1 MASNGSFLLD
11 DMTKGCLYFLV
22 AIALFVVPTSL
33 PAQQVNKEGWPV
45 PDLSGL
51 TPYSISIRVT
61 DGVEKVVEKF
71 LTRDGGQVARISGNG
86 KIFGY
91 VVDKDLEPPID
102 FVLIDPDGSGRFT
115 QKFNS
120 EALYYI
126 PEWVSR

>member
-1 MASNGSFLLD
+1 MASNGSFWMD
-11 DMTKGCLYFLV
+11 DMAKGCLYFLT
-22 AIALFVVPTSL
+22 AIALVVMPALL

-51 TPYSISIRVT
+51 TPYTISIRIT

-71 LTRDGGQVARISGNG
+71 FTRDGGQVARISGNG
-86 KIFGY
+86 KVFGY
-91 VVDKDLEPPID
+91 VVDKDLDPPID
-102 FVLIDPDGSGRFT
+102 FVLIDPDGSGRFS

>member
-1 MASNGSFLLD
+1 MD
-11 DMTKGCLYFLV
+11 DMTKGCIYFFLV
-22 AIALFVVPTSL
+22 IALLVMPAL
-33 PAQQVNKEGWPV
+33 LQAQQVNKEGWPV

-71 LTRDGGQVARISGNG
+71 FTRDGGQVARISGNG
-86 KIFGY
+86 KVFGY

-102 FVLIDPDGSGRFT
+102 FVLIDPDGSGRFS